1 MTDGKMT
8 IGYIRVSSLDQNTA
22 RQLEGI
28 ETDRNYTDKVSGKS
42 LDRPELKRAMETL
55 RSGDK
60 LVVHSMD
67 RLARNMDDL
76 RKVVKELTERG
87 VEVRFVKESLT
98 FTSKADAMSN
108 MMLSILGAVAE
119 FEREL
124 IKERQREGI
133 AIAKTA
139 GVYKGR
145 KASLTAAQVTEIR
158 TRVDRKSTR
167 LNSSH

>member
-28 ETDRNYTDKVSGKS
+28 QTDRNYTDKVSGKS
-42 LDRPELKRAMETL
+42 LDRPELKRAMDTL
-55 RSGDK
+55 RSGDT

-98 FTSKADAMSN
+98 FT
-108 MMLSILGAVAE
+108 
-119 FEREL
+119 
-124 IKERQREGI
+124 
-133 AIAKTA
+133 
-139 GVYKGR
+139 
-145 KASLTAAQVTEIR
+145 
-158 TRVDRKSTR
+158 
-167 LNSSH
+167 